1 VGPADRAD
9 RADRAGQGPRG
20 PSEDAVH
27 QGLGAILLEA
37 IDPGTP
43 LDQAE
48 GHPDVESLGSV
59 IEAFQIAA
67 SADDRPVADRIRPWG
82 CTEI

>member
-1 VGPADRAD
+1 
-9 RADRAGQGPRG
+9 
-20 PSEDAVH
+20 
-27 QGLGAILLEA
+27 
-37 IDPGTP
+37 
-43 LDQAE
+43 
-48 GHPDVESLGSV
+48 VESFGSV